1 MATATATQNRPIYEI
16 AREIK
21 NIWRTQ
27 GKGIYFGAASHLDAL
42 LSIDK
47 PTDIYISE
55 SGKWIAAYFLAN
67 AATFKGEDAKRLKL
81 ELKKVC
87 GIK

>member
-1 MATATATQNRPIYEI
+1 MATATPNRPIYEI

-21 NIWRTQ
+21 SIWRTQ
-27 GKGIYFGAASHLDAL
+27 GKGIYFGAVPHLDAL
-42 LSIDK
+42 LTVDK
-47 PTDIYISE
+47 PTDIYITE

-67 AATFKGEDAKRLKL
+67 AATFKGPEAKLLKA